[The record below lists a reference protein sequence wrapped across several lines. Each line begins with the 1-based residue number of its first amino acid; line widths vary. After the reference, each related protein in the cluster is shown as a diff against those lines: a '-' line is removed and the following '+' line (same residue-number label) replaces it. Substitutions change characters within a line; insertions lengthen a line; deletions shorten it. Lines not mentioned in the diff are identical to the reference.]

1 MKQTKM
7 GSIQSV
13 QFDQIQLCASQN
25 MYVAY
30 CTYYT
35 AHDHSCKFLQS
46 AEEDQSATGKT
57 KCSLNF
63 FFSKNF
69 SENFL
74 MKILFRQVKKLSTF
88 H

>member
-13 QFDQIQLCASQN
+13 QFDQIQLCASPN

-30 CTYYT
+30 CTYYM

-63 FFSKNF
+63 FLIFFFKTFFRKFSN
-69 SENFL
+69 ENFVQ
-74 MKILFRQVKKLSTF
+74 IS
-88 H
+88 